1 MKINNIYTADS
12 SLIEIEHVDT
22 GNNSTDIIIKAG
34 NNLATTN
41 DIAYATMQITNLT
54 DKIAILESKYD
65 DVMASQ
71 LAEQELINSNQS
83 VKDAYMQYRTIA
95 NLVE

>member
-12 SLIEIEHVDT
+12 SLIEIEHVAT

-34 NNLATTN
+34 NNLATTY
-41 DIAYATMQITNLT
+41 DLECVTMQITNLT